1 MFLSHLPIFPGVSEP
16 PGVPPAPRKPRPNG
30 CHPGT
35 PSSKARRIEEQQRQ
49 QAERAPHRW
58 SQGLK
63 VSVPV
68 DRLETK
74 AGARGGAM
82 GLGGGWGVGGLG

>member
-1 MFLSHLPIFPGVSEP
+1 MACRVGLQ
-16 PGVPPAPRKPRPNG
+16 
-30 CHPGT
+30 
-35 PSSKARRIEEQQRQ
+35 ARRIEEQQRQ
-49 QAERAPHRW
+49 NAARAPHRW

-74 AGARGGAM
+74 ALEGLVMGH
-82 GLGGGWGVGGLG
+82 GLGVLGISGDGVGVGVGGPG